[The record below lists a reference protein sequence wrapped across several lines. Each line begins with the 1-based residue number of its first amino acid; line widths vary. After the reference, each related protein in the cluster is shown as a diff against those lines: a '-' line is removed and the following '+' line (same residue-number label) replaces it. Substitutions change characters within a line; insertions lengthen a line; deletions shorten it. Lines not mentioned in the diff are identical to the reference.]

1 MDDFY
6 LDTKWEAGCDLP
18 IEVVGLDFRHTT
30 DDFYLKNHIV
40 NIIRFELANE
50 FDTQPERFT
59 EIANSIYSKIIKEY
73 EIRRKQG

>member
-18 IEVVGLDFRHTT
+18 IEVGVRNFRHTT

-40 NIIRFELANE
+40 NIIRFELAE
-50 FDTQPERFT
+50 HFKSQPEKFT
-59 EIANSIYSKIIKEY
+59 EQANNIYEEITKEY
-73 EIRRKQG
+73 SIKRKT